1 MKKIFIFL
9 SAWFLSIVSHAQG
22 FSFDFINPMEF
33 RSQDEIKRGDN
44 YIIKVRN
51 VNRYFYQIDCTER
64 SSDYHAAQPIPLP
77 TLIILPESFPS
88 RLFVP
93 GLNCPEQIDTFN
105 QLVRELKGLKIV
117 YESLVSDYTNPDIGI
132 IESKALPQAQKC
144 EQLRAK
150 FNSLDSVCV
159 GSLNYLKVESLLKE
173 YLILFK
179 NIRSV
184 FEFSYKVK
192 NTNHDRIKVE
202 LKFTPENRLNNND
215 LTFSDP
221 RTMETR
227 LYAKHGFTFSLSAG
241 LYGTTLNSKEFYW
254 TEGLQHDTINLVN
267 GIQKSYYK
275 IGERKSKGISPGV
288 ASLGHFNYMLTPGFS
303 IGLGLGFGV
312 SYTDRIYPD
321 FLYGL
326 SFGFLNDTRLM
337 LTLGGVLGYRTS
349 GIVPTLNASN
359 TYSYEVKNNY
369 DLSKK
374 DQLIRDWMLRFGTVS
389 VTFQLL
395 D

>member
-1 MKKIFIFL
+1 M
-9 SAWFLSIVSHAQG
+9 
-22 FSFDFINPMEF
+22 
-33 RSQDEIKRGDN
+33 
-44 YIIKVRN
+44 
-51 VNRYFYQIDCTER
+51 
-64 SSDYHAAQPIPLP
+64 
-77 TLIILPESFPS
+77 
-88 RLFVP
+88 
-93 GLNCPEQIDTFN
+93 
-105 QLVRELKGLKIV
+105 
-117 YESLVSDYTNPDIGI
+117 
-132 IESKALPQAQKC
+132 
-144 EQLRAK
+144 
-150 FNSLDSVCV
+150 
-159 GSLNYLKVESLLKE
+159 
-173 YLILFK
+173 
-179 NIRSV
+179 
-184 FEFSYKVK
+184 
-192 NTNHDRIKVE
+192 
-202 LKFTPENRLNNND
+202 
-215 LTFSDP
+215 
-221 RTMETR
+221 
-227 LYAKHGFTFSLSAG
+227 
-241 LYGTTLNSKEFYW
+241 
-254 TEGLQHDTINLVN
+254 N

-374 DQLIRDWMLRFGTVS
+374 DQLIRDWMHRFGTVS